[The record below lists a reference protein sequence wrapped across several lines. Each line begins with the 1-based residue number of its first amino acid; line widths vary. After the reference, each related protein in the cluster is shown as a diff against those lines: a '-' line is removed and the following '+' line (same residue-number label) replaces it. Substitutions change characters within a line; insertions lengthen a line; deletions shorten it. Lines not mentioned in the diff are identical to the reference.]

1 MKPGQILKELL
12 SSWVGRV
19 GAAFLAL
26 MLLVSVFVVFTYPMD
41 FGKSV
46 WNNPVYWADYP
57 QSAPP
62 AWTNAFSGDSKVEHT
77 IFIAEKPNDVIVS
90 GAERYLVYNFNL
102 AYTFDEFPAFTSFS
116 LSGVTFSDRSPI
128 LSLSVV
134 RPDGKEVLLL
144 RHVVPGPAAGE
155 TSPYTRYAE
164 TPYRVY
170 LTGDQSVAYNVRDF
184 AGSELGV
191 SMTLA
196 EVQQTPEAVIFGQP
210 DGSGGLVP
218 LPGDYRINVT
228 ALTYGAADA
237 IAEVKYVIGGTVYG
251 LMGTDSLG
259 RDLATGLLFGF
270 PVALLIG
277 VVTSVFI
284 TLIGTAT
291 GIVSGYVGG
300 RTDTFIQR
308 LCDVLANVPLLPI
321 LIFLAFII
329 GQKLWLVILIMIVF
343 GWPGLTIITRSMVL
357 QHAASQLV
365 EATRA
370 LGASPSRI
378 MFRHV
383 LFQIGP
389 FVLSQMIFATPGA
402 ILAEAGLSFL
412 GLGDPSIPTWGQIL
426 ESGFSTGAV
435 YVGYWWWVLP
445 PGLLVVF
452 AAMTFVLLAL
462 GFEPVVNPKLRQHGA
477 T

>member
-1 MKPGQILKELL
+1 MKPKDIIRTLL

-26 MLLVSVFVVFTYPMD
+26 MLLVSVFVLMTYPLD
-41 FGKSV
+41 FGKKV
-46 WNNPVYWADYP
+46 WNNPVFWADYP

-62 AWTNAFSGDSKVEHT
+62 AWTNTFSSDARVSHTTFTADEPFDVVADST
-77 IFIAEKPNDVIVS
+77 
-90 GAERYLVYNFNL
+90 GRYLIYRFDL
-102 AYTFDEFPAFTSFS
+102 GYDYDEFPAFTSFS
-116 LSGVTFSDRSPI
+116 LSGVTFSDRPPI
-128 LSLSVV
+128 LSLSIL

-144 RHVVPGPAAGE
+144 RHIVPGAAAGE
-155 TSPYTRYAE
+155 TAPYTRYSE
-164 TPYRVY
+164 TPFRVY
-170 LTGDQSVAYNVRDF
+170 LTGDQAVAYNVRDF
-184 AGSELGV
+184 AAGELGL
-191 SMTLA
+191 SLSLA
-196 EVQQTPEAVIFGQP
+196 EVQAKPEAVVFGQP
-210 DGSGGLVP
+210 DGAGGFTP
-218 LPGDYRINVT
+218 MPGEYRINVT
-228 ALTYGAADA
+228 ALTYADA
-237 IAEVKYVIGGTVYG
+237 DSIAEVKYVLGGTVYG

-259 RDLATGLLFGF
+259 RDLARGLLFGF

-284 TLIGTAT
+284 TVIGTAT
-291 GIVSGYVGG
+291 GIISGYVGG
-300 RTDTFIQR
+300 KTDTFIQR

-329 GQKLWLVILIMIVF
+329 GQKLWLVILIMVVF
-343 GWPGLTIITRSMVL
+343 GWPGLTIITRSMVM

-389 FVLSQMIFATPGA
+389 FVLSQMIFSTPGA

-462 GFEPVVNPKLRQHGA
+462 GFEPVVNPKLRQHGTA
-477 T
+477 

>member
-1 MKPGQILKELL
+1 MKPKDILRTLL
-12 SSWVGRV
+12 SSWVGRI
-19 GAAFLAL
+19 GAAFLGL
-26 MLLVSVFVVFTYPMD
+26 MVLISVFVVITYPLD
-41 FGKSV
+41 FGKRI

-57 QSAPP
+57 QNVPP
-62 AWTNAFSGDSKVEHT
+62 AWTNLFSGAEKVEHT
-77 IFIAEKPNDVIVS
+77 IFTAEKPDEVVVE
-90 GAERYLVYNFNL
+90 GGDRYLL
-102 AYTFDEFPAFTSFS
+102 LRFDLDYRFGEFPAFTSFS
-116 LSGVTFSDRSPI
+116 LSGIEFSERPPL
-128 LSLSVV
+128 LSLSVL

-144 RHVVPGPAAGE
+144 RHTAPGPAPGE
-155 TSPYTRYAE
+155 SAPYLRYAE

-170 LTGDQSVAYNVRDF
+170 LTGDQTVAYNVRDF
-184 AGSELGV
+184 ANSELGL

-196 EVQQTPEAVIFGQP
+196 DVQAKPEAVIFGKD
-210 DGSGGLVP
+210 DGSGDLVP
-218 LPGDYRINVT
+218 LTGEYRINVT
-228 ALTYGAADA
+228 ALVYAESDS
-237 IAEVKYVIGGTVYG
+237 IAEVKYVLGGTVYG

-259 RDLATGLLFGF
+259 RDLANGLLFGF

-284 TLIGTAT
+284 TMIGTAT

-300 RTDTFIQR
+300 KTDTFIQR

-329 GQKLWLVILIMIVF
+329 GQKLWLVIFIMVVF

-389 FVLSQMIFATPGA
+389 FVLSQMIFSTPGA

-462 GFEPVVNPKLRQHGA
+462 GFEPVVNPRLRQHGTA
-477 T
+477 

>member
-1 MKPGQILKELL
+1 MKPKDILRTLL
-12 SSWVGRV
+12 KSWVGRA
-19 GAAFLAL
+19 GAAFLGS
-26 MLLVSVFVVFTYPMD
+26 MLLISIYVIATYPLD

-46 WNNPVYWADYP
+46 WNNPVYWSDYP

-62 AWTNAFSGDSKVEHT
+62 AWTNFFSAAEKVEHT
-77 IFIAEKPNDVIVS
+77 IFTANEPDDIIIDDT
-90 GAERYLVYNFNL
+90 ERYLVYHFNL
-102 AYTFDEFPAFTSFS
+102 DYIYNEFPAFTSFS
-116 LSGVTFSDRSPI
+116 LSGVNFSDRSPT
-128 LSLSVV
+128 LSLSIV

-144 RHVVPGPAAGE
+144 RHIVPGPAAGE
-155 TSPYTRYAE
+155 TPPFTRYTE
-164 TPYRVY
+164 TPFRVY
-170 LTGDQSVAYNVRDF
+170 LSGDQSVAYNVRDF
-184 AGSELGV
+184 AGTELGL

-196 EVQQTPEAVIFGQP
+196 EVQQKPEAFIFGQP
-210 DGSGGLVP
+210 DGQGGLIP
-218 LPGDYRINVT
+218 LPGEYRIDIT
-228 ALTYGAADA
+228 ALTYGPADS
-237 IAEVKYVIGGTVYG
+237 IAEVKYVLGGTVYG

-284 TLIGTAT
+284 TFIGTAT

-329 GQKLWLVILIMIVF
+329 GQKLWLVIFVMVIF

-357 QHAASQLV
+357 QHASSQLV

-412 GLGDPSIPTWGQIL
+412 GLGDPSVPTWGQIL

-462 GFEPVVNPKLRQHGA
+462 GFEPVVNPKLRQHGTA
-477 T
+477 

>member
-1 MKPGQILKELL
+1 MKPKDILRTLL
-12 SSWVGRV
+12 SSWVGRI
-19 GAAFLAL
+19 GAAFLGL
-26 MLLVSVFVVFTYPMD
+26 MLLVSVFVVVTYPLD

-57 QSAPP
+57 QSVPP
-62 AWTNAFSGDSKVEHT
+62 AWTNVFSGESKVEHT
-77 IFIAEKPNDVIVS
+77 IFTADEPNDIVAD
-90 GAERYLVYNFNL
+90 GADRYLVYQFDL
-102 AYTFDEFPAFTSFS
+102 DYSFDEFPAFTSFS
-116 LSGVTFSDRSPI
+116 LSGITFGDRPPL
-128 LSLSVV
+128 LSLSIV
-134 RPDGKEVLLL
+134 RPDGKEILLL
-144 RHVVPGPAAGE
+144 RHIVPGPAAGE
-155 TSPYTRYAE
+155 TTPYQRYFE

-170 LTGDQSVAYNVRDF
+170 LTGDQSVAYSVRDF
-184 AGSELGV
+184 ASAEMGLA
-191 SMTLA
+191 MTLA
-196 EVQQTPEAVIFGQP
+196 EVQAKPEAVIFGQS
-210 DGSGGLVP
+210 DGQGDLEP
-218 LPGDYRINVT
+218 LQGEYRINVT
-228 ALTYGAADA
+228 ALAYGAGDT
-237 IAEVKYVIGGTVYG
+237 IAEAKYVLGGTVYG
-251 LMGTDSLG
+251 AMGTDSLG

-284 TLIGTAT
+284 TMIGTAT

-300 RTDTFIQR
+300 KTDTFIQR
-308 LCDVLANVPLLPI
+308 LCDVLANVPMLPI

-329 GQKLWLVILIMIVF
+329 GQKLWLVIFIMVVF

-462 GFEPVVNPKLRQHGA
+462 GFEPVVNPKLRQHGTA
-477 T
+477 

>member
-1 MKPGQILKELL
+1 MKPKDILRTQL
-12 SSWVGRV
+12 SSWVGRI
-19 GAAFLAL
+19 GAAFLGL
-26 MLLVSVFVVFTYPMD
+26 MLLVSVFVVVTYPLD

-57 QSAPP
+57 QSVPP
-62 AWTNAFSGDSKVEHT
+62 AWTNVFSGESKVEHT
-77 IFIAEKPNDVIVS
+77 IFTADEPNDVVTD
-90 GAERYLVYNFNL
+90 GTDRYLVYQFDL
-102 AYTFDEFPAFTSFS
+102 DYSFDEFPAFTSFS
-116 LSGVTFSDRSPI
+116 LSGVTFSDRPPL
-128 LSLSVV
+128 LSLSIV
-134 RPDGKEVLLL
+134 RPDGKEILLL
-144 RHVVPGPAAGE
+144 RHIVPGPAAGE
-155 TSPYTRYAE
+155 NAPYQRYFE

-170 LTGDQSVAYNVRDF
+170 LTGDQSVTYSVRDF
-184 AGSELGV
+184 ASAELGLA
-191 SMTLA
+191 MTLA
-196 EVQQTPEAVIFGQP
+196 EVQAKPEAVIFGQA
-210 DGSGGLVP
+210 DGQGGLEP
-218 LPGDYRINVT
+218 LQGEYRINVT
-228 ALTYGAADA
+228 ALAYGAGDA
-237 IAEVKYVIGGTVYG
+237 ITEVKYVLGGTVYG
-251 LMGTDSLG
+251 AMGTDSLG

-284 TLIGTAT
+284 TMIGTAT
-291 GIVSGYVGG
+291 GIVSGFVGG
-300 RTDTFIQR
+300 KTDTFIQR
-308 LCDVLANVPLLPI
+308 LCDVLANVPMLPI

-329 GQKLWLVILIMIVF
+329 GQKLWLVIFIMVVF

-462 GFEPVVNPKLRQHGA
+462 GFEPVVNPKLRQHGTA
-477 T
+477 

>member
-1 MKPGQILKELL
+1 MKPKDILHTLL

-26 MLLVSVFVVFTYPMD
+26 MLLVSIFVVLTYPMD
-41 FGKSV
+41 FGKNV

-62 AWTNAFSGDSKVEHT
+62 AWTNIFSSDARVSHT
-77 IFIAEKPNDVIVS
+77 IFTAEEPNDIVAGSS
-90 GAERYLVYNFNL
+90 GRYLIYSFNL
-102 AYTFDEFPAFTSFS
+102 DYGFDEFPAFTSFS
-116 LSGVTFSDRSPI
+116 LSGVTFGDRPPI
-128 LSLSVV
+128 LSLSIL

-144 RHVVPGPAAGE
+144 RHIVPGATTSE
-155 TSPYTRYAE
+155 TAPYTRYSE
-164 TPYRVY
+164 TPFRVY
-170 LTGDQSVAYNVRDF
+170 LTGDQAAAYNVRDF
-184 AGSELGV
+184 AAGELGL
-191 SMTLA
+191 SLSLA
-196 EVQQTPEAVIFGQP
+196 EVQAKPEAVVFGQP
-210 DGSGGLVP
+210 DGASGLMP
-218 LPGDYRINVT
+218 LEGEYRINVT
-228 ALTYGAADA
+228 ALTYAENDS
-237 IAEVKYVIGGTVYG
+237 IAEVKYVLGGNVYG

-259 RDLATGLLFGF
+259 RDLARGLLFGF

-284 TLIGTAT
+284 TIIGTAT

-300 RTDTFIQR
+300 KTDTFIQR
-308 LCDVLANVPLLPI
+308 LCDVLANVPMLPI
-321 LIFLAFII
+321 LIFLAFIL
-329 GQKLWLVILIMIVF
+329 GQKLWLVILIMVVF
-343 GWPGLTIITRSMVL
+343 GWPGLTIITRSMVM

-389 FVLSQMIFATPGA
+389 FVLSQMIFSTPGA

-462 GFEPVVNPKLRQHGA
+462 GFEPVVNPKLRQHGTA
-477 T
+477 

>member
-1 MKPGQILKELL
+1 MKPKQILKELL
-12 SSWVGRV
+12 SGWVGRV
-19 GAAFLAL
+19 GAAFLAFMVL
-26 MLLVSVFVVFTYPMD
+26 ISIYVVATYPLD
-41 FGKSV
+41 FGKSI

-57 QSAPP
+57 QQAPP
-62 AWTNAFSGDSKVEHT
+62 AWTNLFSGADRVKHT
-77 IFIAEKPNDVIVS
+77 IFTADEPDDIVAQ
-90 GAERYLVYNFNL
+90 GEDRYLVYNFGL
-102 AYTFDEFPAFTSFS
+102 DYDFDDFPAFTSFS
-116 LSGVTFSDRSPI
+116 LSGVTFSDQSPI
-128 LSLSVV
+128 LSLSII

-144 RHVVPGPAAGE
+144 RHTVPGAAAGE
-155 TSPYTRYAE
+155 SAPYTRYAE

-170 LTGDQSVAYNVRDF
+170 LTGDQSVAYNVRAF
-184 AGSELGV
+184 ADSDLGL
-191 SMTLA
+191 SLTLA
-196 EVQQTPEAVIFGQP
+196 EVQEQPEAVIFGQP
-210 DGSGGLVP
+210 DGQGGLKP
-218 LPGDYRINVT
+218 LPGEYRIDVT
-228 ALTYGAADA
+228 ALTFGAADT
-237 IAEVKYVIGGTVYG
+237 IDEVKFVVGGTVYG
-251 LMGTDSLG
+251 LMGTDNLG

-277 VVTSVFI
+277 IVTSVFI
-284 TLIGTAT
+284 TFIGTAT
-291 GIVSGYVGG
+291 GIISGYVGG
-300 RTDTFIQR
+300 KTDTFIQR

-321 LIFLAFII
+321 LIFLAFIL
-329 GQKLWLVILIMIVF
+329 GQKLWLVIFIMVIF

-357 QHAASQLV
+357 QHSASQLV

-435 YVGYWWWVLP
+435 YAGYWWWVLP

-462 GFEPVVNPKLRQHGA
+462 GFEPAINPKLRQHGTA
-477 T
+477 